1 MKWSIP
7 ERIVEK
13 GRRYLNEGRVLSVTS
28 DEKEK
33 LWHAQVMGHEL
44 YLVDLDGTPREKD
57 TCQCLFWQEKGYCK
71 HTVAVELYLRQQGL
85 NRVMAQNNTTEEV
98 LTPVSFSKIF
108 SQGLLESKWTKGIVT
123 ENLKL
128 TYQVENITTSPYHKE
143 RDLLGLSLKIGYPGE
158 RQYVVKNLG
167 DFLKS
172 YEKEETIV
180 VNQQYTFSLA
190 GDNFSKVD
198 KEILDQL
205 YILQESQQM
214 LLQGGFVKKGK
225 AERKYMLLPSNGLKP
240 LLEKIFASGDG
251 LLLVS
256 GRYEKVAFLK
266 SKPLTATLEK
276 RQKNYALLLK
286 DPLQHYF
293 ANYHLGFAEGN
304 FYEFSLEE
312 ESIYQTINQLLAR
325 EKREEVILSQ
335 EELSQWFSKIF
346 PILEKISTLQVA
358 ENLEE
363 ELVLAPLQTTFYF
376 RKIKGEIHL
385 EIDFQYGEAVFS
397 TNPKRRVKSEKVL
410 IRQLEEEEKILK
422 TAEKFHYQKHSHYY
436 GKPLPQGK
444 ALYDFF
450 TLEVPTFQHLG
461 KVKMGR
467 KLGSLFVT
475 QQQSLPRVK
484 VAAEDSWLSVN
495 FDLAGV
501 KESEIR
507 KVVAAILKQEQF
519 YETKTGEILDLS
531 GEDLQKTA
539 HVLEKLRG
547 KWQKDG
553 TLKVATPKSLEIQQ
567 LLRGTAALELDEK
580 FQKLAYDLTH
590 PQAFKAPLP
599 ENLQAKL
606 RDYQKEGYSWLKML
620 AQYELGGVLADEMG
634 LGKTLQT
641 IAFLLS
647 QKQAGQLRQPALIV
661 APASLTY
668 NWQSECEKFAPD
680 LKVILGVG
688 LKEERLQALKKAS
701 TADLFITSYA
711 SLRQDE
717 EEYEAESF
725 SCLIL
730 DEAQMVKNAATKT
743 AQALRKLEIPQR
755 FALSGTPIENNLGEL
770 WSLFAIIMP
779 GFFPKKQAFKGLSVE
794 EVSKMIQPFVLRRE
808 KNTVLKELPEK
819 IETTLYSSLLP
830 EQKTLYLA
838 YLSQMQEK
846 VSAMDDRAFAKN
858 RLSILSGLTRLRQI
872 CCDPRMFMEDFKG
885 ESGKLEQLKEFLVNA
900 KENGRRV
907 LVFSQFTKMLS
918 LIEKELAGLGLS
930 NFYLR
935 GSTPPKERLEMVN
948 QFNEGV
954 GDVFLISLKAGGTG
968 LNLTGADTVVLYDL
982 WWNPAVEEQA
992 AGRAH
997 RIGQKKVV
1005 EVFKMLAKGTIEEKM
1020 AALQE
1025 EKKALFQQVL
1035 KGQEEDMTKLTEEDI
1050 RQILSVGEDVS
1061 FEA

>member
-13 GRRYLNEGRVLSVTS
+13 GRRYLNEGRVLSVTA

-33 LWHAQVMGHEL
+33 IWHAQVMGHEL
-44 YLVDLDGTPREKD
+44 YLVDLDGTPKEKD

-71 HTVAVELYLRQQGL
+71 HTVAVELYLRQQGI
-85 NRVMAQNNTTEEV
+85 NRIMTQNTVNQDV
-98 LTPVSFSKIF
+98 LTTVSFSKIF
-108 SQGLLESKWTKGIVT
+108 SQGLLESKWHKGIVT
-123 ENLKL
+123 EKLQL
-128 TYQVENITTSPYHKE
+128 TYQVENIPTSPYHKE
-143 RDLLGLSLKIGYPGE
+143 RDLLGLSLKIGYPKE

-167 DFLKS
+167 EFLNN
-172 YEKEETIV
+172 YEKQETIV
-180 VNQQYTFSLA
+180 INQQYTFSLA
-190 GDNFSKVD
+190 RDNFSKED
-198 KEILDQL
+198 QEILDQL
-205 YILQESQQM
+205 FIIQESQQM

-225 AERKYMLLPSNGLKP
+225 AERKYMLLPSNGLKA
-240 LLEKIFASGDG
+240 LLEKIFATKRG
-251 LLLVS
+251 LLLVE
-256 GRYEKVAFLK
+256 GRYEYLTFLK
-266 SKPLTATLEK
+266 DKPLQANLIIRE
-276 RQKNYALLLK
+276 KNYVLQLK
-286 DPLQHYF
+286 DALQYYF
-293 ANYHLGFAEGN
+293 ANYHLGFAKGQ

-312 ESIYQTINQLLAR
+312 ESIYQTIHQLLAR
-325 EKREEVILSQ
+325 EKKEEIVLSQ
-335 EELSQWFSKIF
+335 EELSQWFSKVF
-346 PILEKISTLQVA
+346 PILEKVSEISLA
-358 ENLEE
+358 ENVQK
-363 ELVLAPLQTTFYF
+363 ELILSPLKTIFYF

-385 EIDFQYGEAVFS
+385 EINFQYGEAVFS
-397 TNPKRRVKSEKVL
+397 TNPKHQIKSNKVL
-410 IRQLEEEEKILK
+410 IRQVAEEEKVLQK
-422 TAEKFHYQKHSHYY
+422 VAAFRYQKHAAYY
-436 GKPLPQGK
+436 GKTLPSGK
-444 ALYDFF
+444 GLYEFF
-450 TLEVPTFQHLG
+450 TQEIPSFQRLG
-461 KVKMGR
+461 KVKMGK

-475 QQQSLPRVK
+475 QQQSLPK
-484 VAAEDSWLSVN
+484 VQIEAKNSWLAVN
-495 FDLAGV
+495 FDITGV
-501 KESEIR
+501 KESEIQ
-507 KVVAAILKQEQF
+507 KVVGAILQEKNY

-531 GEDLQKTA
+531 GENLQKTA
-539 HVLEKLRG
+539 HILAKLRG

-553 TLKVATPKSLEIQQ
+553 TLKVATPKSLQVQQ
-567 LLRGTAALELDEK
+567 LLTGQVPLELDEK
-580 FQKLAYDLTH
+580 FQRLAYDLTH
-590 PQAFKAPLP
+590 PQEFKAPVP
-599 ENLQAKL
+599 KNLHAKM
-606 RDYQKEGYSWLKML
+606 RDYQLTGYSWLKML

-647 QKQAGQLRQPALIV
+647 QKQAGKLTQPALIV

-680 LKVILGVG
+680 LKVVLGVG
-688 LKEERLQALKKAS
+688 PKEERLAALKKMKN
-701 TADLFITSYA
+701 ADVFITSYA
-711 SLRQDE
+711 SLRQD
-717 EEYEAESF
+717 AENYGAENF

-730 DEAQMVKNAATKT
+730 DEAQMVKNATTKT

-755 FALSGTPIENNLGEL
+755 FALSGTPIENNLEEL

-779 GFFPKKQAFKGLSVE
+779 GFFPKKQIFKSLTTE

-808 KNTVLKELPEK
+808 KTTVLKELPEK

-830 EQKTLYLA
+830 EQKTVYLA

-846 VSAMDDRAFAKN
+846 VSSMDNRTFAKN

-872 CCDPRMFMEDFKG
+872 CCDPKMFMEDFTG
-885 ESGKLEQLKEFLVNA
+885 NSGKLEQLKEFLVNA

-907 LVFSQFTKMLS
+907 LVFSQFTKMLTI
-918 LIEKELAGLGLS
+918 IEEELVDLKLS
-930 NFYLR
+930 SFYLR

-948 QFNEGV
+948 QFNAGTR
-954 GDVFLISLKAGGTG
+954 DVFLISLKAGGTG

-1005 EVFKMLAKGTIEEKM
+1005 EVFKMIAKGTIEEKM

-1050 RQILSVGEDVS
+1050 RQILSIGEEAS
-1061 FEA
+1061 FS